1 MREIYGYLAELNAAS
16 VCFRLA
22 LAVLLGRMIGAER
35 EHRGKAAG
43 LRTHIFVA
51 LGAAMSAMLGVY
63 ISEVYGSAADVTR
76 MSAQVI
82 SGIGF
87 LGAGTILVR
96 HRSFITG
103 LTTAACIWTTG
114 IIGLAVGYGFY
125 EPAIVC
131 AAVMPIIAGGRARRG
146 SAQSPRLEGGD
157 HAESETA
164 CQCVSL
170 GVRSSA
176 LGRSQRRCL
185 RRCPRRRRTAHC
197 RSQRWQ
203 SSFRARC
210 LPPSRRVSVKRTSIP
225 CGSSATEKKHRH
237 TARQSSAVSVSK
249 YSAARSAA
257 ER

>member
-1 MREIYGYLAELNAAS
+1 MREIYGYLAEFNAAS
-16 VCFRLA
+16 VCLRLA
-22 LAVLLGRMIGAER
+22 LTVLLGGIIGAER

-51 LGAAMSAMLGVY
+51 LGAAMSAMIGIYV
-63 ISEVYGSAADVTR
+63 SEEYGSAADMTR

-131 AAVMPIIAGGRARRG
+131 AAVMPIIAGGRARHG
-146 SAQSPRLEGGD
+146 NMQSPRREDGNR
-157 HAESETA
+157 AEPETV
-164 CQCVSL
+164 CPCVPL
-170 GVRSSA
+170 GVRRA
-176 LGRSQRRCL
+176 LLGRGQRRRL

-197 RSQRWQ
+197 RCQRWQ

-210 LPPSRRVSVKRTSIP
+210 LPPSRRVSVRRTSIP
-225 CGSSATEKKHRH
+225 CKSSDTEKKHRH
-237 TARQSSAVSVSK
+237 TARLSSAVRASK